1 MIVRVSGEGQYRL
14 DSADDELNRLDNA
27 VIAAVQA
34 GDEAAFRSSYDQLLR
49 FVRSSGSLLA
59 EDELVGSDLIL
70 PPPDLSFYEAA
81 REFQGEGLIPD

>member
-14 DSADDELNRLDNA
+14 DNADDKLGELDNA
-27 VIAAVQA
+27 VVAAVQA
-34 GDEAAFRSSYDQLLR
+34 GDEGAYRASYDALLQ
-49 FVRSSGSLLA
+49 FVRASGSLLA

-70 PPPDLSFYEAA
+70 PPPDLSLKEAE

>member
-14 DSADDELNRLDNA
+14 DNADGKLSELDNA
-27 VIAAVQA
+27 VVAAVQA
-34 GDEAAFRSSYDQLLR
+34 RDEGAYRSSYDALLQ
-49 FVRSSGSLLA
+49 FVRASGPPLA

-70 PPPDLSFYEAA
+70 PPPDLSLKEAE